1 MGPHDAERYQYI
13 QAIYINIY
21 ILKYIKCINKI
32 VRTIASQREVEL
44 YIQGLKKNGRET
56 KPL

>member
-1 MGPHDAERYQYI
+1 MNASIDCQLYFMSDALFSMREFYI
-13 QAIYINIY
+13 ADFSSRLN
-21 ILKYIKCINKI
+21 
-32 VRTIASQREVEL
+32 EHFM